1 MILYTYDP
9 WLVLASVVISMM
21 AAFTGLT
28 LTQGLSRLTRG
39 QRQARIVMAAI
50 ALGGGIWSMHFVAML
65 SMRFPVPV
73 YYDILPTTASALIAI
88 LLAGVA
94 LLLMHFGP
102 RTRPRMGLAGAILGT
117 GIVTMHYVGL
127 NAIEGCQPVYQPIG
141 FVVVGLLAAGMGA
154 AAIGI
159 AYGRRTRRNTLLATA
174 VFGASVVVVH
184 FSAMGW
190 TDFVEAGRTAFDAPA
205 LANAQIA
212 LIVLLA
218 GFVISGAFLL
228 TAASMLATSAEDE
241 ISVSSGGERPGRGLP
256 EAVAAMR
263 ETALAGRMDP
273 RPEHADAPND
283 LPRETAQPLMAARGA
298 PSPVRVPYEKDGSTF
313 FVPSGDVFALRAEG
327 HYSIVDIASGR
338 VFCPWSISEAEK
350 RLPAQF
356 LRVHRSYLV
365 NTARVAGFQRRK
377 DNGFCLLEGSPSL
390 DRVPVA
396 RSRIPELRVALGLG

>member
-9 WLVLASVVISMM
+9 WLVLASVAISMM

-28 LTQGLSRLTRG
+28 LTQGLSRLTKG

-65 SMRFPVPV
+65 SMRFPVLV
-73 YYDILPTTASALIAI
+73 HYDILPTTASALIAI
-88 LLAGVA
+88 LLAGIA
-94 LLLMHFGP
+94 LLLMHFGS
-102 RTRPRMGLAGAILGT
+102 RTRARMGLAGAILGT
-117 GIVTMHYVGL
+117 GIVTMHYVGI
-127 NAIEGCQPVYQPIG
+127 NAIEGCRPVYEPVG
-141 FVVVGLLAAGMGA
+141 FVIVGLIAAGMGA

-159 AYGRRTRRNTLLATA
+159 AYGRRTRRNTLLATL

-184 FSAMGW
+184 FSAMNW
-190 TDFVEAGRTAFDAPA
+190 TDFVEVSRTAFDAPA

-228 TAASMLATSAEDE
+228 TAASLLDGPA
-241 ISVSSGGERPGRGLP
+241 
-256 EAVAAMR
+256 EAVAAV
-263 ETALAGRMDP
+263 EAVP
-273 RPEHADAPND
+273 PAP
-283 LPRETAQPLMAARGA
+283 PAPTSEEEVPAQPRIEKPHDPASAAQSSA
-298 PSPVRVPYEKDGSTF
+298 SIRVPYEKDGTTF
-313 FVPSGDVFALRAEG
+313 FVPAGEVFALRAEG
-327 HYSIVDIASGR
+327 HYSIVYIASGR
-338 VFCPWSISEAEK
+338 VFCPWSISEAQK

-365 NTARVAGFQRRK
+365 NAARVAGFQRRK
-377 DNGFCLLEGSPSL
+377 DNGYCLLDGSPSL

-396 RSRIPELRVALGLG
+396 RSRIPELRAALGLS

>member
-1 MILYTYDP
+1 MTLYTYDP
-9 WLVLASVVISMM
+9 WLVLASIAVSMM

-73 YYDILPTTASALIAI
+73 HYDILPTTASALIAI
-88 LLAGVA
+88 LLAGIA

-127 NAIEGCQPVYQPIG
+127 NAIEGCEPVYRPVG

-159 AYGRRTRRNTLLATA
+159 AYGRRTRRNTLLATL

-184 FSAMGW
+184 FSAMNW
-190 TDFVEAGRTAFDAPA
+190 TDFVETSRTAFDAPA

-212 LIVLLA
+212 LIVLFS
-218 GFVISGAFLL
+218 GFMISGAFLL
-228 TAASMLATSAEDE
+228 TAASMLDSPAE
-241 ISVSSGGERPGRGLP
+241 
-256 EAVAAMR
+256 EAETGPVPPAAAMPASSS
-263 ETALAGRMDP
+263 EIEAPLAP
-273 RPEHADAPND
+273 ARPAHPA
-283 LPRETAQPLMAARGA
+283 
-298 PSPVRVPYEKDGSTF
+298 SSSVRVPYEKDGSTY
-313 FVPSGDVFALRAEG
+313 FVPSDEVFALRAEG
-327 HYSIVDIASGR
+327 HYSIVYIGSGR

-350 RLPAQF
+350 RLPSQF

-365 NTARVAGFQRRK
+365 NAARVAGFQRRK
-377 DNGFCLLEGSPSL
+377 DNGYCLLDGSPSL

-396 RSRIPELRVALGLG
+396 RSRIPELRAALGLS

>member
-9 WLVLASVVISMM
+9 WLVLASVAISMM

-65 SMRFPVPV
+65 SMRFPIPV
-73 YYDILPTTASALIAI
+73 HYDILPTTASALIAI

-94 LLLMHFGP
+94 LLLMHYGP

-127 NAIEGCQPVYQPIG
+127 NAIEGCEPVYQPVG

-159 AYGRRTRRNTLLATA
+159 AYGRRTRRNTLLATI

-184 FSAMGW
+184 FSAMNW
-190 TDFVEAGRTAFDAPA
+190 TDFVEVSRTAFDAPA

-212 LIVLLA
+212 LVVLFA
-218 GFVISGAFLL
+218 GFMISGAFLL
-228 TAASMLATSAEDE
+228 TAASLLDGPAE
-241 ISVSSGGERPGRGLP
+241 
-256 EAVAAMR
+256 EAVAVSAHPADPDPGDRESRDTAPGESQLAEVVVAEAPPSQTPIADVLQRREASEPGPGGPAM
-263 ETALAGRMDP
+263 
-273 RPEHADAPND
+273 
-283 LPRETAQPLMAARGA
+283 
-298 PSPVRVPYEKDGSTF
+298 RVPYEKDGTTY
-313 FVPSGDVFALRAEG
+313 FVPSDAVFALRAEG
-327 HYSIVDIASGR
+327 HYSIVYIASGR
-338 VFCPWSISEAEK
+338 VFCPWSISEAQK

-377 DNGFCLLEGSPSL
+377 DNGFCLLDGSPSL

-396 RSRIPELRVALGLG
+396 RSRIPELRAALGLN

>member
-9 WLVLASVVISMM
+9 WLVLASVAISMM

-28 LTQGLSRLTRG
+28 LTQGLSRLTKG

-65 SMRFPVPV
+65 SMRFPVLV
-73 YYDILPTTASALIAI
+73 HYDILPTTASALIAI
-88 LLAGVA
+88 LLAGIA
-94 LLLMHFGP
+94 LLLMHFGS
-102 RTRPRMGLAGAILGT
+102 RTRARMGLAGAILGT
-117 GIVTMHYVGL
+117 GIVTMHYVGI
-127 NAIEGCQPVYQPIG
+127 NAIEGCRPVYEPVG
-141 FVVVGLLAAGMGA
+141 FVIVGLIAAGMGA

-159 AYGRRTRRNTLLATA
+159 AYGRRTRRNTLLATL

-184 FSAMGW
+184 FSAMNW
-190 TDFVEAGRTAFDAPA
+190 TDFVEVSRTAFDAPA

-228 TAASMLATSAEDE
+228 TAASLLDGPA
-241 ISVSSGGERPGRGLP
+241 
-256 EAVAAMR
+256 EAVAAV
-263 ETALAGRMDP
+263 EAVP
-273 RPEHADAPND
+273 PAP
-283 LPRETAQPLMAARGA
+283 PAPTSEEEVPAQPRIEKPHDPASAAQSSA
-298 PSPVRVPYEKDGSTF
+298 SIRVPYEKDGTTF
-313 FVPSGDVFALRAEG
+313 FVPAGEVFALRAEG
-327 HYSIVDIASGR
+327 HYSIVYIASGR
-338 VFCPWSISEAEK
+338 VFCPWSISEAQK

-365 NTARVAGFQRRK
+365 NATRVAGFQRRK
-377 DNGFCLLEGSPSL
+377 DNGYCLLDGSPSL

-396 RSRIPELRVALGLG
+396 RSRIPELRAALGLS

>member
-9 WLVLASVVISMM
+9 WLVLASVAISMM

-28 LTQGLSRLTRG
+28 LTQGLSRLTKG

-65 SMRFPVPV
+65 SMRFPVLV
-73 YYDILPTTASALIAI
+73 HYDILPTTASALIAI
-88 LLAGVA
+88 LLAGIA
-94 LLLMHFGP
+94 LLLMHFGS
-102 RTRPRMGLAGAILGT
+102 RTRARMGLAGAILGT
-117 GIVTMHYVGL
+117 GIVTMHYVGI
-127 NAIEGCQPVYQPIG
+127 NAIEGCRPVYEPVG
-141 FVVVGLLAAGMGA
+141 FVIVGLIAAGMGA

-159 AYGRRTRRNTLLATA
+159 AYGRRTRRNTLLATL

-184 FSAMGW
+184 FSAMNW
-190 TDFVEAGRTAFDAPA
+190 TDFVEVSRTAFDAPA

-228 TAASMLATSAEDE
+228 TAASLLDGPA
-241 ISVSSGGERPGRGLP
+241 
-256 EAVAAMR
+256 EAVAAV
-263 ETALAGRMDP
+263 EAVP
-273 RPEHADAPND
+273 PAP
-283 LPRETAQPLMAARGA
+283 PAPTSEEEVPAQPRIEKPHDPASAAQSSA
-298 PSPVRVPYEKDGSTF
+298 SIRVPYEKDGTTY
-313 FVPSGDVFALRAEG
+313 FVPAGEVFALRAEG
-327 HYSIVDIASGR
+327 HYSIVYIASGR
-338 VFCPWSISEAEK
+338 VFCPWSISEAQK

-365 NTARVAGFQRRK
+365 NAARVAGFQRRK
-377 DNGFCLLEGSPSL
+377 DNGYCLLDGSPSL

-396 RSRIPELRVALGLG
+396 RSRIPELRAALGLS

>member
-1 MILYTYDP
+1 MILYSYDP
-9 WLVLASVVISMM
+9 WLVLASVAISMM

-127 NAIEGCQPVYQPIG
+127 NAIEGCEPVYQPIG
-141 FVVVGLLAAGMGA
+141 FIVVGLLAAGMGA

-159 AYGRRTRRNTLLATA
+159 AYGKRTRRNTLLATL

-184 FSAMGW
+184 FSAMNW
-190 TDFVEAGRTAFDAPA
+190 TDFVEVSRTAFDAPA

-212 LIVLLA
+212 LIVLFA
-218 GFVISGAFLL
+218 GFMISGAFLL
-228 TAASMLATSAEDE
+228 TAASMLDAPT
-241 ISVSSGGERPGRGLP
+241 
-256 EAVAAMR
+256 EAVSGENPAVASLPAATAP
-263 ETALAGRMDP
+263 ETGSHGP
-273 RPEHADAPND
+273 PPEVAIERVSGDAAVKSTPPEPAT
-283 LPRETAQPLMAARGA
+283 L
-298 PSPVRVPYEKDGSTF
+298 SVRVPYEKDGMTF
-313 FVPSGDVFALRAEG
+313 FVPSQEVFALRAEG
-327 HYSIVDIASGR
+327 HYSIVYIASGR
-338 VFCPWSISEAEK
+338 VFCPWSISEAER
-350 RLPAQF
+350 RLPDQF

-377 DNGFCLLEGSPSL
+377 DNGFCLLDGSPSL

-396 RSRIPELRVALGLG
+396 RSRIPELRAALGLT

>member
-9 WLVLASVVISMM
+9 WLVLASIAISMM

-28 LTQGLSRLTRG
+28 LTQGLSRLTKG

-50 ALGGGIWSMHFVAML
+50 ALGGGIWSMHFIAML
-65 SMRFPVPV
+65 SMRFPVQV
-73 YYDILPTTASALIAI
+73 HYDILPTTASALIAI
-88 LLAGVA
+88 LLAGIA

-102 RTRPRMGLAGAILGT
+102 RTRSRMGLAGAILGT
-117 GIVTMHYVGL
+117 GIVTMHYVGI
-127 NAIEGCQPVYQPIG
+127 NAIEGCRPVYEPAG
-141 FVVVGLLAAGMGA
+141 FVIVGLIAAGMGA

-159 AYGRRTRRNTLLATA
+159 AYGRRTRRNTLLATL

-184 FSAMGW
+184 FSAMNW
-190 TDFVEAGRTAFDAPA
+190 TDFMEVSRTAFDAPA

-212 LIVLLA
+212 LIVLFA

-228 TAASMLATSAEDE
+228 TAASLLDGPA
-241 ISVSSGGERPGRGLP
+241 
-256 EAVAAMR
+256 EAVAAV
-263 ETALAGRMDP
+263 ETAP
-273 RPEHADAPND
+273 PAP
-283 LPRETAQPLMAARGA
+283 PAPAFEEGMPAQPRIEKPQDPAPAAEA
-298 PSPVRVPYEKDGSTF
+298 AASIRVPYEKDGATF
-313 FVPSGDVFALRAEG
+313 FVPAGEVFALRAEG
-327 HYSIVDIASGR
+327 HYSIVYIASGR

-365 NTARVAGFQRRK
+365 NAARVAGFQRRK
-377 DNGFCLLEGSPSL
+377 DNGYCLLDGSPSL

-396 RSRIPELRVALGLG
+396 RSRIPELRSALGLN

>member
-9 WLVLASVVISMM
+9 WLVLASVAISMM

-50 ALGGGIWSMHFVAML
+50 ALGGGIWSMHFIAML

-94 LLLMHFGP
+94 LLLMHYGP
-102 RTRPRMGLAGAILGT
+102 RTRPRMGLAGAVLGT

-127 NAIEGCQPVYQPIG
+127 NAIEGCEPVYQPIG

-159 AYGRRTRRNTLLATA
+159 AYGRRTRRNTLLATI

-184 FSAMGW
+184 FSAMNW
-190 TDFVEAGRTAFDAPA
+190 TDFVAVSRTAFDAPA

-218 GFVISGAFLL
+218 GFMISGAFLL
-228 TAASMLATSAEDE
+228 TAASLLDAPAEE
-241 ISVSSGGERPGRGLP
+241 VQAIRAKTQEAAPEAASSGQMPGETVDALPAHPPGLIRSP
-256 EAVAAMR
+256 AASS
-263 ETALAGRMDP
+263 T
-273 RPEHADAPND
+273 
-283 LPRETAQPLMAARGA
+283 
-298 PSPVRVPYEKDGSTF
+298 RVPYEKDGSTF
-313 FVPSGDVFALRAEG
+313 FVLSDEVFALRAEG
-327 HYSIVDIASGR
+327 HYSIVYIATGR

-377 DNGFCLLEGSPSL
+377 DNGFCLLDGSPSL

-396 RSRIPELRVALGLG
+396 RSRIPELRAALGLS

>member
-9 WLVLASVVISMM
+9 WLVLASIAVSMM

-28 LTQGLSRLTRG
+28 LTQGLSRLRAG

-65 SMRFPVPV
+65 AMRFPVPV

-88 LLAGVA
+88 LLAGIA
-94 LLLMHFGP
+94 LLLMHYGP

-117 GIVTMHYVGL
+117 GIVIMHYVGL
-127 NAIEGCQPVYQPIG
+127 NAIEGCEPIYAPIG

-159 AYGRRTRRNTLLATA
+159 AYGRRTRRNTLLATL

-184 FSAMGW
+184 FSAMNW
-190 TDFVEAGRTAFDAPA
+190 TEFVEVSRTAFDAPA

-212 LIVLLA
+212 LIVLFS

-228 TAASMLATSAEDE
+228 TAASLLDSPAEAAPGTAGPVFAATPAASLREARDEAQASPQEPMMPAQEPPRVEKPRSA
-241 ISVSSGGERPGRGLP
+241 SPAPAS
-256 EAVAAMR
+256 AA
-263 ETALAGRMDP
+263 ETAP
-273 RPEHADAPND
+273 
-283 LPRETAQPLMAARGA
+283 
-298 PSPVRVPYEKDGSTF
+298 PVRVPYEKDGSTY
-313 FVPSGDVFALRAEG
+313 FVPSNEIFALRAEG
-327 HYSIVDIASGR
+327 HYSIVYIASGR

-350 RLPAQF
+350 RLPGQF

-365 NTARVAGFQRRK
+365 NVARVAGFQRRK
-377 DNGFCLLEGSPSL
+377 DNGFCLLDGSPSL

-396 RSRIPELRVALGLG
+396 RGRIPELRAALGLS

>member
-9 WLVLASVVISMM
+9 WLVLASVAISMM

-28 LTQGLSRLTRG
+28 LTQGLSRLTKG

-73 YYDILPTTASALIAI
+73 HYDILPTTASALIAI
-88 LLAGVA
+88 LLAGIA

-102 RTRPRMGLAGAILGT
+102 RTRPRMGLAGAILGA

-127 NAIEGCQPVYQPIG
+127 NAIEGCQPVYEPVG
-141 FVVVGLLAAGMGA
+141 FVIVGLIAAGMGA

-159 AYGRRTRRNTLLATA
+159 AYGRRTRRNTLLATL

-184 FSAMGW
+184 FSAMNW
-190 TDFVEAGRTAFDAPA
+190 TDFVEVSRTAFDAPA

-212 LIVLLA
+212 LIVLFA
-218 GFVISGAFLL
+218 GFMISGAFLL
-228 TAASMLATSAEDE
+228 TAASMLASPADDE
-241 ISVSSGGERPGRGLP
+241 MPVSSGIVEASRRLPASDAAGAETVRAGAYGAQGERGD
-256 EAVAAMR
+256 AAD
-263 ETALAGRMDP
+263 G
-273 RPEHADAPND
+273 
-283 LPRETAQPLMAARGA
+283 PRETARPVA
-298 PSPVRVPYEKDGSTF
+298 PGEEAMPPVRVPYEKDGSTY
-313 FVPSGDVFALRAEG
+313 FVSAGEVFALRAEG
-327 HYSIVDIASGR
+327 HYSIVYIASGR

-377 DNGFCLLEGSPSL
+377 DNGFCLLDGSPSL

-396 RSRIPELRVALGLG
+396 RSRIPELRAALGLG

>member
-9 WLVLASVVISMM
+9 WLVLASVAISMM

-28 LTQGLSRLTRG
+28 LTQGLSRLTKG

-65 SMRFPVPV
+65 SMRFPVLV
-73 YYDILPTTASALIAI
+73 HYDILPTTASALIAI
-88 LLAGVA
+88 LLAGIA

-102 RTRPRMGLAGAILGT
+102 RTHARMGLAGAILGT
-117 GIVTMHYVGL
+117 GIVTMHYVGI
-127 NAIEGCQPVYQPIG
+127 NAIEGCRPVYEPAG
-141 FVVVGLLAAGMGA
+141 FVIVGLIAAGMGA

-159 AYGRRTRRNTLLATA
+159 AYGRRTRRNTLLATL
-174 VFGASVVVVH
+174 VFGISVVVVH
-184 FSAMGW
+184 FSAMNW
-190 TDFVEAGRTAFDAPA
+190 TDFVEVSRTAFDAPA

-218 GFVISGAFLL
+218 GFVISGASLL
-228 TAASMLATSAEDE
+228 TAASMLASPADDE
-241 ISVSSGGERPGRGLP
+241 MAALSGALAASPTLP
-256 EAVAAMR
+256 ASVAAAT
-263 ETALAGRMDP
+263 ETVAAATN
-273 RPEHADAPND
+273 HAQSERVDSANG
-283 LPRETAQPLMAARGA
+283 PRETARPVAPGEGA
-298 PSPVRVPYEKDGSTF
+298 VPAVRVPYEKDSSTY
-313 FVPSGDVFALRAEG
+313 FVPAGEIFALRAEG
-327 HYSIVDIASGR
+327 HYSIVYIASGR

-377 DNGFCLLEGSPSL
+377 DNGFCLLDGSPSL

-396 RSRIPELRVALGLG
+396 RSRIPELRAALGLG

>member
-1 MILYTYDP
+1 MILYSYDP
-9 WLVLASVVISMM
+9 WLVLASVAISMM

-28 LTQGLSRLTRG
+28 LTQGLSRLRAG

-88 LLAGVA
+88 LLAGIA

-117 GIVTMHYVGL
+117 GIVIMHYVGL
-127 NAIEGCQPVYQPIG
+127 NAIEGCQPVYQPVG
-141 FVVVGLLAAGMGA
+141 FVIVGLIAAGMGA

-159 AYGRRTRRNTLLATA
+159 AYGRRTRRNTLLATL

-184 FSAMGW
+184 FSAMNW
-190 TDFVEAGRTAFDAPA
+190 TDFVEVSRTAFDAPA

-212 LIVLLA
+212 LIVLFA
-218 GFVISGAFLL
+218 GFMISGAFLL
-228 TAASMLATSAEDE
+228 TAASMLASPAEADPPE
-241 ISVSSGGERPGRGLP
+241 VSGIVEASPSFALTDTAAPQTAFAGAYGGEADG
-256 EAVAAMR
+256 
-263 ETALAGRMDP
+263 
-273 RPEHADAPND
+273 ADASDRLSEP
-283 LPRETAQPLMAARGA
+283 AQPTASARESA
-298 PSPVRVPYEKDGSTF
+298 PLVRVPYEKDGSTY
-313 FVPSGDVFALRAEG
+313 FVPSSEVFALRAEG
-327 HYSIVDIASGR
+327 HYSIVYIASGR

-365 NTARVAGFQRRK
+365 NAARVAGFQRRK
-377 DNGFCLLEGSPSL
+377 DNGYCLLDGSPSL
-390 DRVPVA
+390 ERVPVA
-396 RSRIPELRVALGLG
+396 RSRIPELRAALGLS

>member
-9 WLVLASVVISMM
+9 WLVLASVAISMM

-28 LTQGLSRLTRG
+28 LTQGLSRLTKG

-88 LLAGVA
+88 LLAGIA

-102 RTRPRMGLAGAILGT
+102 RTHPRMGLAGAILGA

-127 NAIEGCQPVYQPIG
+127 NAIEGCQPVYEPIG
-141 FVVVGLLAAGMGA
+141 FVIVGLIAAGMGA

-159 AYGRRTRRNTLLATA
+159 AYGRRTRRNTLLATL

-184 FSAMGW
+184 FSAMNW
-190 TDFVEAGRTAFDAPA
+190 TDFVEVSRTAFDAPA

-228 TAASMLATSAEDE
+228 TAASLLDSPAEAGAAIDEATPGEPLRQAIPQAPAAAVGEAGLQPPPQIVKPHGPAPVAESA
-241 ISVSSGGERPGRGLP
+241 
-256 EAVAAMR
+256 AC
-263 ETALAGRMDP
+263 
-273 RPEHADAPND
+273 
-283 LPRETAQPLMAARGA
+283 
-298 PSPVRVPYEKDGSTF
+298 VRVPYEKDGATF
-313 FVPSGDVFALRAEG
+313 FVPAGEVFALRAEG
-327 HYSIVDIASGR
+327 HYSIVYIASGR

-365 NTARVAGFQRRK
+365 NAARVSGFQRRK
-377 DNGFCLLEGSPSL
+377 DNGYCLLDGSPSL

-396 RSRIPELRVALGLG
+396 RSRIPELRAALGLT